1 MSQSTVVRF
10 FVSVGCLLA
19 ASNLSAADVPKITFT
34 KSADQLTVAVGGKP
48 LATYVF
54 RDAKIA
60 RPYFAHLKASGG
72 TQITRNHPP
81 IPGQDATDHASY
93 HPGLWLAFGD
103 ISGHDYWRLKAKV
116 VHDGFVAEPK
126 GAAGRGSFAVRN
138 KYLTTD
144 GRQTVCSETCRFTFL
159 VRPTGY
165 LILWDSTFTSD
176 DADFYF
182 GDQEEMGLGV
192 RVATPI
198 SVRGVSGKG
207 GGQITNAAGDK
218 NERGTWG
225 KQSAWC
231 DYSGTVGGRRVGIT
245 LMPHPNNFR
254 SCWFH
259 ARDYGFVAANPFGR
273 NAFTRAEKSKIVVKQ
288 GQSLRLR
295 WGVLL
300 HSEKNAEKHDAR
312 GAYLD
317 ALKQFQSDAR

>member
-1 MSQSTVVRF
+1 MSYSTIVCCV
-10 FVSVGCLLA
+10 VSVATLLA
-19 ASNLSAADVPKITFT
+19 ASSLNAADAPEVTFT
-34 KSADQLTVAVGGKP
+34 KSADQLAVSVGGKP

-54 RDAKIA
+54 RDAKIS
-60 RPYFAHLKASGG
+60 RPYFAHLKAPGG
-72 TQITRNHPP
+72 TQVSRNHPP
-81 IPGQDATDHASY
+81 VEGKDATDHGNY

-103 ISGHDYWRLKAKV
+103 ISGHDYWRLKARV
-116 VHDGFVAEPK
+116 VHDGFAEEPK

-138 KYLTTD
+138 KYLSTD
-144 GRQTVCSETCRFTFL
+144 GKRTVCIETCRFTFL
-159 VRPTGY
+159 VRPAAY
-165 LILWDSTFTSD
+165 LILWDSTFTSA

-198 SVRGVSGKG
+198 SVRGG
-207 GGQITNAAGDK
+207 GRITNAKGGK

-231 DYSGTVGGRRVGIT
+231 DYSGATGGRHVGIT
-245 LMPHPNNFR
+245 LMPHPKNFGP
-254 SCWFH
+254 CWFH

-273 NAFTRAEKSKIVVKQ
+273 NAFTRGEKSKVVVKK

-300 HSEKNAEKHDAR
+300 HSGQRREEPKR
-312 GAYLD
+312 GAAYRDYLSV
-317 ALKQFQSDAR
+317 ATEKR